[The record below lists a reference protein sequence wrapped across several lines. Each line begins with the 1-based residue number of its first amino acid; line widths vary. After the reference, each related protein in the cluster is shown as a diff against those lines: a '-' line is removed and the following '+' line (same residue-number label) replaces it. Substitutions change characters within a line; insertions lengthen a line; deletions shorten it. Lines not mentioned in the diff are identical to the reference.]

1 MFSTQDTQYVYTHTQ
16 HYTSYIIIPK
26 KYDYSKD
33 ATKKTKTKKEE
44 KQLKLLS
51 QKNKRKTKNE
61 DHLITP
67 LNKHTYVLIYSMFR
81 T

>member
-33 ATKKTKTKKEE
+33 ATKKNKKGGKTTKMIIT
-44 KQLKLLS
+44 
-51 QKNKRKTKNE
+51 KNKRKTKN
-61 DHLITP
+61 
-67 LNKHTYVLIYSMFR
+67 
-81 T
+81 

>member
-26 KYDYSKD
+26 NIYDYSKD
-33 ATKKTKTKKEE
+33 ATKKNKKGGKTTKMIIT
-44 KQLKLLS
+44 
-51 QKNKRKTKNE
+51 KNKRKTKNE